1 MAKENESTKRLR
13 YKQKAFVEEY
23 IRTWNATKAAGFVD
37 YANPRQQGSRLLSY
51 DYIQAEIQSRL
62 AEMAMDA
69 DEVLARLSEQAAV
82 NIGDFIKKEIIED
95 DGEESYILRLDWDMI
110 KEKGHLIKK
119 ITHNQFGPTIE
130 LHDGQA
136 ALVHMGRHHK
146 LFTDKTEIEQLG
158 PITFKVVWDDPVS

>member
-1 MAKENESTKRLR
+1 MAKENESTKKLS
-13 YKQKAFVEEY
+13 YKQQAFVEEY
-23 IRTWNATKAAGFVD
+23 LRIWNATRAAEEAG
-37 YANPRQQGSRLLSY
+37 YKKPRTYGSYLLTNI
-51 DYIQAEIQSRL
+51 DIQAEIQSRL

-130 LHDGQA
+130 LHNGQA